1 MVYRQ
6 GERCSLN
13 FSSAGPISC
22 VLFYAL
28 LFLRY
33 IVVTIH
39 VAGFQI
45 VAIFMQTGGPEKS
58 VDAISDTVRDSSHKI
73 FIGGIS
79 KAMSPEMLKEIVSAF
94 GILKAYP
101 FGDDVTDV
109 AIGLALATLR
119 KICWCDR
126 FVRSG
131 LWKDGDF
138 QLGSKGFAQ
147 GSSQG

>member
-13 FSSAGPISC
+13 FSSAGPIRKFKN
-22 VLFYAL
+22 LFFTADSE
-28 LFLRY
+28 FSVRG
-33 IVVTIH
+33 IVT
-39 VAGFQI
+39 
-45 VAIFMQTGGPEKS
+45 KL
-58 VDAISDTVRDSSHKI
+58 I

-138 QLGSKGFAQ
+138 QLGSKVFAQ